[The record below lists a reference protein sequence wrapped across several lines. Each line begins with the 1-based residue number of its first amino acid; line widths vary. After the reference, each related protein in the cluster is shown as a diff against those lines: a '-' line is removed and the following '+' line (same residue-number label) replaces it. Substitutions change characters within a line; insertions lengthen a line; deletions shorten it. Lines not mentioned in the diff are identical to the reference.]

1 LIERNKK
8 PRGMDCSMTSSVLS
22 ANYNTIL
29 FEFGIILVASKIL
42 YAVLRNV
49 YQPRV
54 FTDLLV
60 GELN

>member
-1 LIERNKK
+1 
-8 PRGMDCSMTSSVLS
+8 MDCSMTSSVLS

-60 GELN
+60 GELH